1 MREVN
6 ESDKAIMQEWKRKF
20 FEAERRKG
28 VGGEE
33 TDDGARYDH
42 RGDWREM
49 SDVMTGENFGRDTVK
64 LLLR

>member
-1 MREVN
+1 MSRIKLSYKSRKESFSRRREGR
-6 ESDKAIMQEWKRKF
+6 AW
-20 FEAERRKG
+20 
-28 VGGEE
+28 GEE